1 MKVKELTLFSLLLA
15 ASIIAQLLET
25 LYLPTVIIPG
35 AKLGLANVIS
45 LVLIVYFP
53 AREVV
58 LNIIL
63 RTITVSLLT
72 GTFMSTI
79 FIYSLLSGLSST
91 LVMLAIYHLGKKWFS
106 FVGVSVCGALT
117 HNLTQLTLA
126 LSLLGHPGLIIFLPW
141 LLLVG
146 LISGVANGLLVNL
159 LAPRLSEIWPVG

>member
-15 ASIIAQLLET
+15 ASIMAQLLET

-45 LVLIVYFP
+45 LVLIIYFS

-58 LNIIL
+58 LNVIL
-63 RTITVSLLT
+63 RTVTVSLLT

-79 FIYSLLSGLSST
+79 FVYSLLAGLSST
-91 LVMLAIYHLGKKWFS
+91 LVMLAVYHLGKKWLS

-126 LSLLGHPGLIIFLPW
+126 LILLGHPGLLIFLPW

-146 LISGVANGLLVNL
+146 LVAGVANGLLVNL
-159 LAPRLSEIWPVG
+159 LAPRLSEIWPTG

>member
-15 ASIIAQLLET
+15 ASIIAQLVET